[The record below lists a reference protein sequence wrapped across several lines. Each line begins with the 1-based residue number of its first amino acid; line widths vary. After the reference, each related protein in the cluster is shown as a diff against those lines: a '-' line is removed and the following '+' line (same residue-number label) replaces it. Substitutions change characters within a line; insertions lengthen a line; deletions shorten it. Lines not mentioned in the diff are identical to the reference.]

1 MDVVEMQDN
10 IIGRFGL
17 EAEETVLFFKA
28 CERFKEDNV
37 VNRTLLK
44 VCHDSLL
51 GIVNRKRVEETKK
64 LKEEKMK
71 KAVELMIE
79 KDLGEN

>member
-17 EAEETVLFFKA
+17 EAKETVLFFKM
-28 CERFKEDNV
+28 CEKLKEDNV

-64 LKEEKMK
+64 LEEEKMK
-71 KAVELMIE
+71 KAVDLMIE